1 MFLLCLGNSLA
12 TKEELAANGGYVLF
26 PSNPTFESYNVVL
39 SGGVV
44 TRAAVVSV
52 VITLVGTAL
61 SLLCTVALAYGLSR
75 PGTVAGK
82 PLLLIVLG
90 TFLFTP
96 GIIPNYLVIQELGMI
111 DTYGTLIAP
120 IMLNAFNI
128 VVVRAFFQ
136 GIPDELHE
144 AARLDGAGDPRILLR
159 IVLPLSKAVIAV
171 VGMFYAV
178 QYWNNFFNAMLYIN
192 DGSKLPLLV
201 VLRSYVLQGDTF
213 NAKALG
219 VATLPSSTAES
230 LGAREGHIEW
240 VFGGPDSVI
249 TRDVVAR
256 QGYALRLRL
265 HTVGNDRQV
274 HIGTVIDCS
283 APRPRRPMRLCGS
296 GPGKPPPARTPP
308 MPDMT
313 RQMPLTCVPVACVT
327 LVWPVE

>member
-1 MFLLCLGNSLA
+1 MVSPVPLVFLLCLGASLA

-82 PLLLIVLG
+82 PLLMIVLG

-111 DTYGTLIAP
+111 DTYGALIAP

-144 AARLDGAGDPRILLR
+144 AARLDGAGDLRILLR

-192 DGSKLPLLV
+192 DGSKLPLQV

-219 VATLPSSTAES
+219 VATLPSSTSMSMAV
-230 LGAREGHIEW
+230 LILAIIPIVAVYPFLQKYFVKGVLTGAIKAYELVRDSGRV
-240 VFGGPDSVI
+240 VFGL
-249 TRDVVAR
+249 VVAGC
-256 QGYALRLRL
+256 QALMVRSE
-265 HTVGNDRQV
+265 T
-274 HIGTVIDCS
+274 
-283 APRPRRPMRLCGS
+283 RPTM
-296 GPGKPPPARTPP
+296 AR
-308 MPDMT
+308 
-313 RQMPLTCVPVACVT
+313 
-327 LVWPVE
+327 